1 MIMEKE
7 KIGLNAGL
15 IWQKMEVKGEMSIN
29 ELKKITKLDVK
40 QLYLALGWLAR
51 ENKVLLNSD
60 KEELHIS
67 LL

>member
-1 MIMEKE
+1 MEKE

>member
-51 ENKVLLNSD
+51 ENKVLLYSD